1 VRERT
6 ATNDREQ
13 LYKGLRRFYA
23 ESRASRGLTRTSS
36 AFGRRQE
43 FSAVTGSRGWAPLVR
58 GSRRATL
65 PFADEHF
72 VTFQLMKEPF
82 TLYLGCLSV
91 AVFEHS
97 FSVERTRHKT
107 PEVRCE
113 KFTLA
118 IAVASLF
125 ALLVSAFHR
134 MSRLGREA
142 FKSTPP
148 MATTI
153 AITIATG
160 VMANARNLRAA
171 CLHKEDLGEQG
182 QGNCQ
187 RYRQMCG
194 RG

>member
-1 VRERT
+1 MGPPCQRI
-6 ATNDREQ
+6 
-13 LYKGLRRFYA
+13 
-23 ESRASRGLTRTSS
+23 ASRH
-36 AFGRRQE
+36 
-43 FSAVTGSRGWAPLVR
+43 APLC
-58 GSRRATL
+58 RRAFRNIPTHEGTFYPL
-65 PFADEHF
+65 PRLF
-72 VTFQLMKEPF
+72 V
-82 TLYLGCLSV
+82 G